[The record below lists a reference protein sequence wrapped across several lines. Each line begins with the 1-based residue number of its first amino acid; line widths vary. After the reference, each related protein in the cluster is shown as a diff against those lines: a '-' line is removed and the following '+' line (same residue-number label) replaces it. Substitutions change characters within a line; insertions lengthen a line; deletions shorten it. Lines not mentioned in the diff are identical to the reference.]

1 GLGNSAAN
9 SPTALSVDLH
19 VPQAPD
25 VPGALATPSV
35 KNAVV
40 TLPPGIQLS
49 PSAGDGLQACSQD
62 QFGLSNAA
70 EPSCP
75 DASKLGTAEI
85 DSPISPDPLTG
96 SIYLAQQHSNPF
108 GSNFA
113 MYVATEA
120 DGTLIKLAAR
130 IDANPLTG
138 QLTTTFNNNPQLPFS
153 DFKLNFSGGPRA
165 VLATSGA
172 CGTFPVTSDV
182 QPWSAPGSGPDA
194 QRTASV
200 SIASGCGGGFH
211 PTFTAGLANP
221 QGGSFSPFVLSFSR
235 SDADQNISGLSLSMP
250 PGFSAKLAGVAEC
263 SAAQ

>member
-1 GLGNSAAN
+1 LLTLPTQCSGPLTYTLRADSWQNPGNFITSSFTTHDSSGNPVGINGCASLSFNPSISVGLGNSAAN

-96 SIYLAQQHSNPF
+96 SI
-108 GSNFA
+108 
-113 MYVATEA
+113 
-120 DGTLIKLAAR
+120 
-130 IDANPLTG
+130 
-138 QLTTTFNNNPQLPFS
+138 
-153 DFKLNFSGGPRA
+153 
-165 VLATSGA
+165 
-172 CGTFPVTSDV
+172 
-182 QPWSAPGSGPDA
+182 
-194 QRTASV
+194 
-200 SIASGCGGGFH
+200 
-211 PTFTAGLANP
+211 
-221 QGGSFSPFVLSFSR
+221 
-235 SDADQNISGLSLSMP
+235 
-250 PGFSAKLAGVAEC
+250 
-263 SAAQ
+263 